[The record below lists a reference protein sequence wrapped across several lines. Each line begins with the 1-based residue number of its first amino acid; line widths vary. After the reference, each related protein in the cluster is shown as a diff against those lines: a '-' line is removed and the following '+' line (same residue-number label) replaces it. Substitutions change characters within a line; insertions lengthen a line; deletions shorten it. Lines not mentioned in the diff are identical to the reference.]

1 MNNNTWLEKELQT
14 AIERKA
20 YAYGVPESISVL
32 IAEYSMKLMTEL
44 YAERTKK
51 LVSTSL

>member
-1 MNNNTWLEKELQT
+1 MNNETWLEKEIRT

-20 YAYGVPESISVL
+20 YAHGVPESISVL
-32 IAEYSMKLMTEL
+32 IAEYSSKLMTEL
-44 YAERTKK
+44 YAKRTEK